1 MDIVYILQ
9 VVTICIS
16 TLTLII
22 NVLVTTIANK
32 QKNYNEIITSSRL
45 DFMKNNRDNAA
56 KFAAEAD
63 NVALKLNCGNILS
76 DLSSLYI
83 SFEQIRIA
91 LKPYNSIDKN
101 ILDAG
106 QKVLSLIEQSVIA
119 GTLSN
124 SLSDSIDEFVRLVN
138 IYDDAD
144 WKFIKQ
150 QFNSTNKKSE
160 DFDKICN
167 DISLRY
173 NDKKSF

>member
-22 NVLVTTIANK
+22 NVLVTTFANR

-45 DFMKNNRDNAA
+45 EFMLNNRNNAA
-56 KFAAEAD
+56 KFAAEAK
-63 NVALKLNCGNILS
+63 NVALKIKCGNNSI
-76 DLSSLYI
+76 DLSSLYL
-83 SFEQIRIA
+83 SFEQIHIA
-91 LKPYNSIDKN
+91 LKPYNLIDKN

-106 QKVLSLIEQSVIA
+106 ERVLALTEQSVIEVS
-119 GTLSN
+119 LNN
-124 SLSDSIDEFVRLVN
+124 SLSDAVDEFVKLIN

-150 QFNSTNKKSE
+150 QFNSTRRKSA
-160 DFDKICN
+160 DFDKICD
-167 DISLRY
+167 DIKMKY
-173 NDKKSF
+173 NE